1 MFKANSKDYMFLS
14 CHILHSV
21 SPLPL
26 IYRGMRCLTNH
37 RRENQD
43 FRKNEG
49 AAHIGAVSIEWG
61 KQRFSLMMYRFCSSD
76 ALYSPSPI
84 FRIFTFLGSF

>member
-1 MFKANSKDYMFLS
+1 MHLVVTQLSKKHLPVQSQQWQYYKKFWNMFKANSKDYMFLS

-49 AAHIGAVSIEWG
+49 AAHI
-61 KQRFSLMMYRFCSSD
+61 SLNS
-76 ALYSPSPI
+76 
-84 FRIFTFLGSF
+84 